1 MTRKTLIS
9 QAALSRLLKCSRSTI
24 SGLAAKGMPHRTD
37 GQLDRSA
44 ALQWIV
50 DSTTGSGGGWDADH
64 GRVSLRERAQAIL
77 DGAPVKSAPV
87 SAPPAKAPASPGSE
101 SRADLEHELL
111 RERIKKE
118 RLANK
123 ERDHSLVDLSK
134 VNAWVAG
141 MITRAAGILDRIPA
155 ELGDRLSQISD
166 PIACQK
172 LLKAEIDRA
181 RHELAQYRA

>member
-1 MTRKTLIS
+1 MKRKMLIS
-9 QAALSRLLKCSRSTI
+9 RAGLARTLRCSRSTI
-24 SGLAAKGMPHRTD
+24 SQMVDRGLPCED
-37 GQLDRSA
+37 GQLDRTA

-123 ERDHSLVDLSK
+123 ERDHS
-134 VNAWVAG
+134 
-141 MITRAAGILDRIPA
+141 
-155 ELGDRLSQISD
+155 
-166 PIACQK
+166 
-172 LLKAEIDRA
+172 
-181 RHELAQYRA
+181 

>member
-9 QAALSRLLKCSRSTI
+9 QAALSRTLGCSRS
-24 SGLAAKGMPHRTD
+24 SVSKMVSRGLPVRED
-37 GQLDRSA
+37 GQIDRA
-44 ALQWIV
+44 VALKWIV
-50 DSTTGSGGGWDADH
+50 NSSSGAGGGWDADH